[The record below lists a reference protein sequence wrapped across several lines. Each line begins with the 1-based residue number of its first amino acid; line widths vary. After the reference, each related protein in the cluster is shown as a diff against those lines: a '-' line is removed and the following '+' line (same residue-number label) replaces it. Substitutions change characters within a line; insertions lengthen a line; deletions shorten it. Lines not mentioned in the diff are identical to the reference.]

1 MLFSYNNINSLM
13 LRKKPDYLGGYCLIT
28 GASSGIGRGL
38 VFEWASRGV
47 AIIAVAHKEVELL
60 VLKKD
65 VEENFSVPCV
75 IFPTDLTNVY
85 SAEKIF
91 IFCKK
96 NSYKVQILINN
107 VGVGSV
113 GEFQDSTIDFDLNL
127 VRLNV
132 FPMLQLVKLFLPD
145 LKSFKSSF
153 VLNMASLGVY
163 SPVPYK
169 ALYTAS
175 KSFVYTFSKAL
186 HTELKHYNIN
196 VSVSCPAGVYTNKQ
210 VVKRIKQSGKIGR
223 WTSLHVDDVS
233 SYIVGSMLAKKTVI
247 IPGIGAKI
255 LFILLRI
262 MPEIVNR
269 WFLAKNMKK
278 S

>member
-1 MLFSYNNINSLM
+1 M
-13 LRKKPDYLGGYCLIT
+13 LRKKPDCLEGYCLIT

-47 AIIAVAHKEVELL
+47 AIIAVAHNEIELL

-65 VEENFSVPCV
+65 VEEKFSVPCV
-75 IFPTDLTNVY
+75 IFPTDLTNEY

-91 IFCKK
+91 SFCKE
-96 NSYKVQILINN
+96 NSYNVQILINN

-113 GEFQDSTIDFDLNL
+113 GEFENSTLNFDLNL

-132 FPMLQLVKLFLPD
+132 IPMLQLVKLFLPD

-169 ALYTAS
+169 AIYTAS
-175 KSFVYTFSKAL
+175 KSFVYAFSKAL
-186 HTELKHYNIN
+186 HTELKHYNIH
-196 VSVSCPAGVYTNKQ
+196 VAVSCPAGVYTNNE
-210 VVKRIKQSGKIGR
+210 VVERINQSGKIGQ

-233 SYIVGSMLAKKTVI
+233 TYIVSSMLAKKTVI

-262 MPEIVNR
+262 MPELVSR
-269 WFLAKNMKK
+269 WFLARNMKK